1 MTESQ
6 TSFSLEEE
14 NAIVDYLTTLYRGVF
29 TPEAIRT
36 HLDAHVGYA
45 FADYALAV
53 TAPYLPRKAKV
64 LDLGCGFGSYVIR
77 AREAGLDAVGVELAE
92 FEIKCAKRRLKR
104 LRPADNAAEVFTTQ
118 DATRMERTGG
128 TFDAVTLWNVL
139 EHIDDAAAL
148 LRSVDRLLK
157 PGGQVFIVCP
167 NYEATRDEAHYHVP
181 WNADL
186 SRDRGKA
193 VDYLR
198 SLGRDPA
205 FFETSIYCRT
215 NREVIGILEKLGY
228 TLFELSPRRPIS
240 YHPRHLVSI
249 LRQWKAV
256 QNARSDFKHSV
267 EVAAVKA
274 FA

>member
-1 MTESQ
+1 MTQSQ
-6 TSFSLEEE
+6 TSFLPEEE
-14 NAIVDYLTTLYRGVF
+14 NTIVDYLTTLYRGVF
-29 TPEAIRT
+29 TPQAIRT
-36 HLDAHVGYA
+36 HLDSHVGYA

-53 TAPYLPRKAKV
+53 TAPHLPQRAKV

-77 AREAGLDAVGVELAE
+77 AREAGLDAVGVELSA
-92 FEIKCAKRRLKR
+92 FEIEFAKRRLQR
-104 LRPADNAAEVFTTQ
+104 LRPAENADEIFTVS
-118 DATRMERTGG
+118 DATRMERTAG

-139 EHIDDAAAL
+139 EHIQDAAGIL
-148 LRSVDRLLK
+148 HSIDRLLK
-157 PGGQVFIVCP
+157 PGGQIFVVCP
-167 NYEATRDEAHYHVP
+167 NYEANRDEAHYHVP

-228 TLFELSPRRPIS
+228 ALFELSPRRPIS
-240 YHPRHLVSI
+240 YRPRHLITI

-256 QNARSDFKHSV
+256 QNARSDLKHSV
-267 EVAAVKA
+267 EIAAVKA
-274 FA
+274 